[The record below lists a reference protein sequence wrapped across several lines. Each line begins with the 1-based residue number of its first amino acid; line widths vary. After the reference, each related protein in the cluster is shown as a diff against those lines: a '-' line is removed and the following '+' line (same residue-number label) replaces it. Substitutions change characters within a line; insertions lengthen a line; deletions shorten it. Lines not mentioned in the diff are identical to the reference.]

1 MRVTEYKLVL
11 QPIMTGFYHDYI
23 FEGPC
28 RFGKGEMLT
37 KEFDLAMAASQ
48 KKNHRI
54 NIETYL
60 SPIAEILPVVDWDR
74 NEEFLVDDDALQE
87 ATRENSRVDAYI
99 FPDMSR
105 NTDILI
111 AVAEK
116 TGKPILMLP
125 PATSVGVCKNIAA
138 LRARG
143 YEAWGFRTWDE
154 LIDHLEVM
162 RVRKALANLKVLCV
176 SRFGSTDTPSAGD
189 NLINP
194 AEATKKLGVHFV
206 YANAHE
212 FLDQTHIGESGNNHT
227 TPGKKGLNPTAEEA
241 AEIERMADELI
252 VGAGKCYMER
262 QEVIHSFR
270 AHYTIKKMLEYF
282 GCNAF
287 TIPCPDVCAT
297 RRLNEE
303 RYTFCMNHSLLN
315 EQGIPS
321 ACEYDIATVISL
333 AILEAFSHS
342 AAYMGNL
349 THAPYYMKSF
359 GKLPLPYFYNL
370 SGTCDTEYLKR
381 VAEDSENTL
390 FLQHSVGNRKLHG
403 YDGPQAPYDIRPY
416 TGSGWGV
423 TIRTDFNLDVGQQV
437 TFCRIDP
444 SCSKIFAARGV
455 VVAGR
460 GQDDNG
466 CSLGMFIRVKDAK
479 DFFYKQ
485 LFIGNHVPIVYGD
498 YFDRICAF
506 GRDAGLEVI
515 TA

>member
-1 MRVTEYKLVL
+1 MRVAEYRLTLK
-11 QPIMTGFYHDYI
+11 PIMTGFYHDYV

-37 KEFDLAMAASQ
+37 KDFDLAMAAATKKKHRENIQ
-48 KKNHRI
+48 K
-54 NIETYL
+54 YL
-60 SPIAEILPVVDWDR
+60 DPIAAVLPVFDWDR
-74 NEEFLVDDDALQE
+74 NEEFLVEDALLEQATQE
-87 ATRENSRVDAYI
+87 DGVVDAYI

-111 AVAEK
+111 SVAER

-125 PATSVGVCKNIAA
+125 PATSVGVCKNVAA

-143 YEAWGFRTWDE
+143 HEAWGFRTWEE
-154 LIDHLEVM
+154 LIDHLEVI

-176 SRFGSTDTPSAGD
+176 SRFGTTDTPSAGD
-189 NLINP
+189 NLINLSD
-194 AEATKKLGVHFV
+194 ATKRLGVRFAF
-206 YANAHE
+206 ANAHE
-212 FLDQTHIGESGNNHT
+212 FLDQTHIGQSGVNHT
-227 TPGKKGLNPTAEEA
+227 TPGKAGLNPTEEEVV
-241 AEIERMADELI
+241 EIERMADELI
-252 VGAGKCYMER
+252 QGAEHCYMDR

-270 AHYTIKKMLEYF
+270 AHYTIKKMLDYY

-321 ACEYDIATVISL
+321 ACEYDIATAISL
-333 AILEAFSHS
+333 AILEAFGKS

-349 THAPYYMKSF
+349 THAPFYMKSF

-403 YDGPQAPYDIRPY
+403 FDGPQAKYDIRPY

-423 TIRTDFNLDVGQQV
+423 TIRNDFNLDIGQTV

-444 SCSKIFAARGV
+444 SCSKLFTAKGTI
-455 VVAGR
+455 VAGR

-466 CSLGMFIRVKDAK
+466 CSLGAFIHVKDAK

-485 LFIGNHVPIVYGD
+485 LSIGNHIPVVYGD

-506 GRDAGLEVI
+506 GRAAGLEVI